1 MQIVSESL
9 LKAENERLKTELAQ
23 LKAHQSQVVAAGLRG
38 AIEATRSS
46 FTEGG
51 EPWLCRVSDL
61 EQYAD
66 EQSQAV
72 VGVPVP
78 AGWELERE
86 GPGRIAV
93 HNHLIGG
100 YIAQDGCE
108 QSIASIIL
116 FHLADDLLE
125 GR

>member
-1 MQIVSESL
+1 MSESL
-9 LKAENERLKTELAQ
+9 LRAENERLKTELSQ
-23 LKAHQSQVVAAGLRG
+23 LKAHHSQVVAAGLRE

-51 EPWLCRVSDL
+51 EPFCRVSDL

-66 EQSQAV
+66 EQSHAV

-100 YIAQDGCE
+100 YIAREGCE

>member
-1 MQIVSESL
+1 MSESL

-23 LKAHQSQVVAAGLRG
+23 LKAHKSQAVASGLRE

-51 EPWLCRVSDL
+51 DPWLCRVADL

-66 EQSQAV
+66 ELSRAD

-78 AGWELERE
+78 GGWELERE
-86 GPGRIAV
+86 GPDRIAV
-93 HNHLIGG
+93 HNPLIGS
-100 YIAQDGCE
+100 YIARDGSE

-116 FHLADDLLE
+116 FHLAGDILE
-125 GR
+125 GC